1 MWGNTART
9 HGWTPDPPV
18 LKRDESEDECP
29 GLSPRKTRITRSKPA
44 TATEE
49 AHEMDATKQ
58 ALLDRIEADRDML
71 IDFFSK
77 FVQAKSPNP
86 PGDTREAVAHITG
99 FLDAHALPYRI
110 IDPHREF
117 PNVVGAFECAHP
129 GRHLVLNGHIDVFP
143 AGEHE
148 TWTHGGPWSG
158 AIADGKVWGRGS
170 ADMKCGTSAS
180 IFTFMYLHALRD
192 RLNGRLTLTAV
203 SDEETFG
210 PWGARYLIEHHPEV
224 HGDCCLNGEP
234 SSPYSIRFG
243 EKGPLW
249 VEFTVKTQGAHGAY
263 THATESASKIG
274 ARLIADLERIAEL
287 DTPAPGNV
295 GPLLERAAA
304 ATDRAQGAGAAGIV
318 QKVTV
323 NIGVVRAG
331 LKVNMIPSEC
341 VIEADFRLPMG
352 VDKDR
357 VLAEVERIVAGYP
370 QVRWSV
376 INHSPPAW
384 CDPEHEM
391 VGIIQANV
399 QALRGFEPQPTA
411 SLGGTDA
418 RLWRYIDVPAYVYGP
433 FPAGMGSGDEH
444 VPVEDFLHVVRTHVL
459 SAYDYLSR

>member
-1 MWGNTART
+1 
-9 HGWTPDPPV
+9 
-18 LKRDESEDECP
+18 
-29 GLSPRKTRITRSKPA
+29 
-44 TATEE
+44 
-49 AHEMDATKQ
+49 MDDTKQ

-71 IDFFSK
+71 IDFYSK

-86 PGDTREAVAHITG
+86 PGDTREAVAHVTS
-99 FLDAHALPYRI
+99 FLDARALPYRI
-110 IDPHREF
+110 IDPHPEF
-117 PNVVGAFECAHP
+117 PNVVGTFECANP

-143 AGEHE
+143 AGDHE

-180 IFTFMYLHALRD
+180 IFTFMYLHELRD

-249 VEFTVKTQGAHGAY
+249 VEFKVKTQGAHGAY
-263 THATESASKIG
+263 THATQSASRIG
-274 ARLIADLERIAEL
+274 ARLIADLVRIEEM

-295 GPLLERAAA
+295 GQLLERSAET
-304 ATDRAQGAGAAGIV
+304 TDRALGAGASQII

-341 VIEADFRLPMG
+341 VIEADFRLPIG
-352 VDKDR
+352 VEKDR
-357 VLAEVERIVAGYP
+357 VLAEIDSHPRRLSAGELHRHQSRAARVVRSRARDGRHHPGEREGA
-370 QVRWSV
+370 
-376 INHSPPAW
+376 
-384 CDPEHEM
+384 
-391 VGIIQANV
+391 
-399 QALRGFEPQPTA
+399 
-411 SLGGTDA
+411 A
-418 RLWRYIDVPAYVYGP
+418 RLRAATDLEPGRHRCAAVALHRRARLRLRSVPHRHGHRRRARP
-433 FPAGMGSGDEH
+433 D
-444 VPVEDFLHVVRTHVL
+444 R
-459 SAYDYLSR
+459 